1 MDWTLSFHILNIKVL
16 VYGLGKISTK
26 TTDNKQILV
35 YSKEEALARYRQAN
49 FVDCRI
55 NAYPDYTEYKGINR
69 QSPNFIFA
77 ELDRSTFK
85 TDRALKLAYNKT
97 VENFSNMLGSSPTII
112 KSGSGGFHF
121 YQPIEAFVLEQE
133 QFF

>member
-1 MDWTLSFHILNIKVL
+1 MDWTLSFHTLNIKVL
-16 VYGLGKISTK
+16 VYGLGEYLPRQPIT
-26 TTDNKQILV
+26 NRILV

-69 QSPNFIFA
+69 QPPNFIFA

-97 VENFSNMLGSSPTII
+97 VENSLICWV
-112 KSGSGGFHF
+112 
-121 YQPIEAFVLEQE
+121 QVLR
-133 QFF
+133 